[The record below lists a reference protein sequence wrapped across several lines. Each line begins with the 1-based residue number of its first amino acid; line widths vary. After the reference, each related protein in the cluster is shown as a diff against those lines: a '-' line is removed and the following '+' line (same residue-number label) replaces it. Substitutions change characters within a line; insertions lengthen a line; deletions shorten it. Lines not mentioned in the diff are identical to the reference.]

1 MKQTLILSLGV
12 IIMAN
17 LLNQVETIYNVAK
30 ETAKTSITAGFGVYG
45 TIVDEASKSSDKATQ
60 LFESL
65 VERGTQ
71 VEPQVKEQVSALL
84 GKKISLESI
93 ETKAQSITG
102 RFTGV
107 QGQKLNEV
115 ESKIDLLATMIS
127 ELKTEPAKV
136 QKVVKAPVKATAE
149 A

>member
-1 MKQTLILSLGV
+1 
-12 IIMAN
+12 MAN

-45 TIVDEASKSSDKATQ
+45 TIIDEAAKSSDKATQ

-71 VEPQVKEQVSALL
+71 VEPQIKEQVSAIFS
-84 GKKISLESI
+84 KKISLESI

-115 ESKIDLLATMIS
+115 ESKIDLLAQMIS

-136 QKVVKAPVKATAE
+136 QKVVKAAASKATAE